1 VMTDGRPSAKAG
13 RRYRENARLEL
24 VE

>member
-1 VMTDGRPSAKAG
+1 MTDGRPSAKAG
-13 RRYRENARLEL
+13 RRYRSNPRLEL

>member
-1 VMTDGRPSAKAG
+1 MTDGRPSAKVG
-13 RRYRENARLEL
+13 RRYRESTRLEL

>member
-1 VMTDGRPSAKAG
+1 VRVNGKPRAKAG
-13 RRYRENARLEL
+13 RRYMPNPRLEK